1 MYPTRYV
8 TVKVHTA
15 NRQMACGATPVVLR
29 LGAIAEADRAVA
41 ETAFVEQLE
50 VHARVRLGEGPLAT
64 THYDGHEEPSVLV
77 RPSSDAIA
85 E

>member
-1 MYPTRYV
+1 MPF
-8 TVKVHTA
+8 
-15 NRQMACGATPVVLR
+15 
-29 LGAIAEADRAVA
+29 A

-64 THYDGHEEPSVLV
+64 THYDGHEEQLVLV